1 MRLSMT
7 GTIYTIG
14 HSNHSLERF
23 LALLKQHGI
32 NVLCDIRSEPYSRM
46 NPQFNREALKQGLW
60 KNSITYV
67 FLGKELGARSED
79 PSCYVHGKVQY
90 DCLAQTALFR
100 KGIDA
105 LTERMQSC
113 RLAMMCAEKDPL
125 DCHRTILV
133 SRHLVT
139 LGIAI
144 EHILPDGSL
153 ETHGQAVSRLL
164 RQLNISEYDD
174 LFRTR
179 AAIIDDAYKTQGE
192 RIAYTTRTQSAETEQ
207 TRRSSR

>member
-1 MRLSMT
+1 MT